1 MRIPLSRPDIGEREV
16 EQVTRVLRS
25 GQLSLGPLLQE
36 FEEHFSS
43 YVGTKYA
50 VATNSGTS
58 ALHLA
63 ALALGIGPGDEVLT
77 TSFSFVASANCVL
90 HANAQPV
97 FADIDPTTLNLDP
110 RAIRGVIQ
118 RDYAWVRGNA
128 CMVNRKTGGTLKA
141 ILPVHVFGLPC
152 DMNAILEIAE
162 EFNLKALEDA
172 CESLGA
178 EFAGRR
184 AGTFGD
190 AAAFGFYPNKQM
202 TTAEGGMIVT
212 DDPDVAAACRS
223 LRNQGRDESS
233 GWLKH
238 DRLGYNFRLSE
249 LHCALGLAQLER
261 IEELLAARARVASV
275 YAQRLAGIPEVRL
288 LEDTPRSIRSW
299 FVYVIRT
306 QGPGAHE
313 LRNRL
318 MDGLRARGIACQV
331 YFPAIHRQPYFPEYL
346 SSSQGSLPQTELAAD
361 RTLALPFFS
370 TMTNEEIEEVCTAV
384 REIVTESRNSVAAK
398 EEHSFAAKVGS
409 RD

>member
-1 MRIPLSRPDIGEREV
+1 MRIPLSRPDIGEREI

-25 GQLSLGPLLQE
+25 GQLSLGPLLHE
-36 FEEHFSS
+36 FEEKFSS
-43 YVGTKYA
+43 YAGTKYA

-77 TSFSFVASANCVL
+77 ASFSFVASANCIL
-90 HANAQPV
+90 HANAQPL
-97 FADIDPTTLNLDP
+97 FADIDPATLNLDP
-110 RAIRGVIQ
+110 RALREVIQ
-118 RDYAWVRGNA
+118 RDYAWVQGNE

-152 DMNAILEIAE
+152 EMETILEIAD
-162 EFNLKALEDA
+162 EFNLKVLEDV

-178 EFAGRR
+178 EYAGRR
-184 AGTFGD
+184 VGTFGD
-190 AAAFGFYPNKQM
+190 AAAFAFYPNKQM

-212 DDPDVAAACRS
+212 DDPEVAAACRS
-223 LRNQGRDESS
+223 LRNQGRDEFS

-261 IEELLAARARVASV
+261 IDELLAARALVASD
-275 YAQRLAGIPEVRL
+275 YARHLVGIPEIRL
-288 LEDTPRSIRSW
+288 LDDYPRAIRSW

-306 QGPGAHE
+306 QGQEAPA
-313 LRNRL
+313 LRNL
-318 MDGLRARGIACQV
+318 LIEGLRARGIACQA
-331 YFPAIHRQPYFPEYL
+331 YFPAIHRQPYFREYL
-346 SSSQGSLPQTELAAD
+346 SSSQGPLPHTEFAAD

-370 TMTNEEIEEVCTAV
+370 TMTSEEIEQVCAAV
-384 REIVTESRNSVAAK
+384 REIVAESRKHLATK
-398 EEHSFAAKVGS
+398 EEHSFAARGGS
-409 RD
+409 GD